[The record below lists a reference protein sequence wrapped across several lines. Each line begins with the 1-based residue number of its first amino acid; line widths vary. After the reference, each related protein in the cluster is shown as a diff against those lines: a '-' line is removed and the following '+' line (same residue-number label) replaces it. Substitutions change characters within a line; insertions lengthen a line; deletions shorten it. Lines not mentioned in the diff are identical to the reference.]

1 MWGTFGSVEIALRA
15 LQAQRLALD
24 VIAHNIA
31 NANTP
36 GYSRQVARLETT
48 PPYPWPGLTRGA
60 GAGQLGTGVRVAEID
75 RLRDAFTDLQLRQQ
89 LALTGYHTV
98 LADGYAQV
106 EAVFNEPS
114 DSSLNQ
120 QLGKFFN
127 AWQELALSPQDTAI
141 RVGLIEAA
149 RNLAGLFNR
158 MAGQLK
164 QLQQDLDFR
173 LVNQVAELNEL
184 ADRIARL
191 NAQIGQIQGTGQR
204 PNDLLD
210 QRDALLEDLARIV
223 RAAYVTAPDGQVTVY
238 IGGRMLIHN
247 DQAFRLTT
255 AAGPGGFAEPVWAG
269 DGTPV
274 LLDDGS
280 GELAATLRL
289 RDTVIPGKLAD
300 LNSLAAALAGAV
312 NAAHRAGY
320 GLDGST
326 GLDFFVFTAGEEAAS
341 LAVAPAVSDP
351 LKIAAALSPGSPGD
365 GRNALNISQIQ
376 YQPQGGDLGT
386 TTLGEFYQL
395 LVGRLGLEARQAE
408 DQKANQEVVKGYLE
422 SRRDSFSGV
431 SLDEEAG
438 RLVLYQRAFEAAARS
453 LSVLDEV
460 LDHLINRT
468 GLVGR

>member
-36 GYSRQVARLETT
+36 GYSRQVARLQPT

-120 QLGKFFN
+120 QLGRFFN
-127 AWQELALSPQDTAI
+127 AWQELALNPQDTAI
-141 RVGLIEAA
+141 RVSLVESA

-158 MAGQLK
+158 MAGQLQ
-164 QLQQDLDFR
+164 QLQHDLDFR
-173 LVNQVAELNEL
+173 VINQVAEINRL
-184 ADRIARL
+184 ADRIAQL
-191 NAQIGQIQGTGQR
+191 NAQIGQIQGTGQN

-210 QRDALLEDLARIV
+210 QRDALLDDLARIV
-223 RAAYVTAPDGQVTVY
+223 RVAYVEAPNGQVTVY
-238 IGGRMLIHN
+238 IGGRMLVHN
-247 DQAFRLTT
+247 EQAFSLTT
-255 AAGPGGFAEPVWAG
+255 AAGPGGFAEPVWAE
-269 DGTPV
+269 DGAPV
-274 LLDDGS
+274 GLDDGS
-280 GELAATLRL
+280 GELAAALRM
-289 RDTVIPGKLAD
+289 RDTVIPGKLAN

-312 NAAHRAGY
+312 NAAHQAGY

-326 GLDFFVFTAGEEAAS
+326 GLDFFVFTAGAEAAS
-341 LAVAPAVSDP
+341 LAVAPAVAADP
-351 LKIAAALSPGSPGD
+351 LKIAAALSPGAPGD
-365 GRNALNISQIQ
+365 GRNALGISRIQ
-376 YQPQGGDLGT
+376 YQPLMLSGT
-386 TTLGEFYQL
+386 TTLGEFYQQV
-395 LVGRLGLEARQAE
+395 VGQLGLEARQAE
-408 DQKANQEVVKGYLE
+408 DQKANQEVVRGYLE

-438 RLVLYQRAFEAAARS
+438 RMVLYQRAFEAAARS